1 MNLSAKSG
9 NFLLLRNSVCDCGG
23 RVFPLVVA
31 RFSFGEVQRTTTI
44 NFSSSQNCILQT
56 ERMGEWRGRTQKF
69 ALYSFPTDIKCFP
82 SAEANDLFPL
92 LILWT
97 QDCGFPSSY
106 FRILYSLIN
115 FQIFPQ
121 QTKGCRP
128 GRNTRRILATR
139 VALCT
144 NLRPHLP
151 TVATS
156 SDKLSTRQQA
166 YHSSHHPITR

>member
-1 MNLSAKSG
+1 MAAEFSRWSLLAFRLVRSKGRRQSI
-9 NFLLLRNSVCDCGG
+9 FLHHKYAFFKR
-23 RVFPLVVA
+23 R
-31 RFSFGEVQRTTTI
+31 EWK
-44 NFSSSQNCILQT
+44 
-56 ERMGEWRGRTQKF
+56 EWRGRTQKF

-156 SDKLSTRQQA
+156 SDKQSTRQQA
-166 YHSSHHPITR
+166 FHSSHHPITR